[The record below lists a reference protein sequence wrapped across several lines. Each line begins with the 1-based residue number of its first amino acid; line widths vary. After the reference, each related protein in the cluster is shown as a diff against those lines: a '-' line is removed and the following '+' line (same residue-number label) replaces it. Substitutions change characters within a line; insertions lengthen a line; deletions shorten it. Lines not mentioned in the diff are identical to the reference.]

1 MKLIGIGD
9 GSYTSKKDG
18 QRKEGYR
25 FYFTGQRDNVVGQLC
40 EEVWVRKAV
49 GNDFLS
55 NFPGTDQA
63 IGVECQVF
71 YDRFKSVQAILPKV
85 ALSGKK

>member
-25 FYFTGQRDNVVGQLC
+25 FYFTGQRDNVVGYVC
-40 EEVWVRKAV
+40 EEVWVRRQI
-49 GNDFLS
+49 GNDFLQQ
-55 NFPGTDQA
+55 FPSMDAA
-63 IGVECQVF
+63 IGQECQVF
-71 YDRFKSVQAILPKV
+71 YVRFKSVQAILPMA
-85 ALSGKK
+85 ALAGKK

>member
-25 FYFTGQRDNVVGQLC
+25 FYFTGTRDNVVGQVC
-40 EEVWVRKAV
+40 EEVWVRQQV
-49 GNDFLS
+49 GNDFLKQ
-55 NFPGTDQA
+55 FPGTDA
-63 IGVECQVF
+63 ALGKEVSVF
-71 YDRFKSVQAILPKV
+71 YDRFRSVQSLVCAK
-85 ALSGKK
+85 